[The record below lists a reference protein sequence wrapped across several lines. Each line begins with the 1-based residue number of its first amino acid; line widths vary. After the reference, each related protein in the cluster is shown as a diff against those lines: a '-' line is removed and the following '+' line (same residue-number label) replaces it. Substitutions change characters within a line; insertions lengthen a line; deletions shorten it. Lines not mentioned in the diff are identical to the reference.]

1 MCHVYAGKYCG
12 WAFLVSGK
20 SVLCL
25 EDYFVF
31 VFVNPEVHNDSV
43 VSVDMKQNSQII
55 FVSVKSIK
63 L

>member
-12 WAFLVSGK
+12 GVFLVSRK

-31 VFVNPEVHNDSV
+31 VIVNSELYNDSV
-43 VSVDMKQNSQII
+43 VSMDMKQNSQII
-55 FVSVKSIK
+55 FVSVRSIEM
-63 L
+63 